1 MLQNLYVT
9 DRAQSKE
16 QRITKKT
23 NGIPIT
29 VRQLEAIIRLSEAIA
44 RMHLEKD
51 VHPAHVEEA
60 HRIFKISTLN
70 AAASGMSSGQ
80 AQDTPRELTDLVT
93 KIEEAIVRRV
103 AIGTKIS
110 YPKLQQEMMMRFE
123 NQRAIDHAIIAMVRK
138 G

>member
-1 MLQNLYVT
+1 
-9 DRAQSKE
+9 
-16 QRITKKT
+16 
-23 NGIPIT
+23 
-29 VRQLEAIIRLSEAIA
+29 
-44 RMHLEKD
+44 MHLEKD

-80 AQDTPRELTDLVT
+80 AQDTPRELTDIVT

-110 YPKLQQEMMMRFE
+110 YPRLRDELLGRFDNE
-123 NQRAIDHAIIAMVRK
+123 FAITNAIMAL
-138 G
+138 